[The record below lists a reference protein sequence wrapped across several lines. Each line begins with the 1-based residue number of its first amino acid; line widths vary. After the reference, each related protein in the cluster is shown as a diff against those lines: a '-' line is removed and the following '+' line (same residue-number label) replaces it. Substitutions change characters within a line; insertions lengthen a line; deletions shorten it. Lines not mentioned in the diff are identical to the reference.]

1 MRANQSGGESIIKP
15 RQDSSVNTDETS
27 SSVAYVP
34 KDDITSGSGNLTPRL
49 DPEMSWDPFS
59 PAPVAPAF
67 PANFFAGLVD
77 SAHTIAEE
85 TEHELREAADGV
97 DGSVKAEWSSGA
109 VDTSQGEGGQ
119 TREDAD
125 HSHGD
130 GIHVEP
136 VVVLT
141 KKADHTTGEENE
153 TVMFKEKA
161 KLYRLNEG
169 QWKERGV
176 GEMKILMNPETN
188 KSRIL
193 MRREQVFRLCANHLI
208 TQEMK
213 MEQKQGSEKTFI
225 WYTNADMSEQA
236 PTAETFAVKFKNE
249 QIAGTFASKFKECQ
263 EALQTPPDTK
273 EESEVAALSCMD
285 DAKPPLRSTN
295 VEPHV
300 TSDDESTNQL
310 SKVSPMQQPAQEAT
324 KFELPKFSFKLGV
337 DTTSKADVGE
347 VLASATAATAAQ
359 QVEGIQP
366 AVSTFKFDFKPQA
379 TSGFP
384 FDTSKLNFDF
394 GAVAA
399 EPPKDDKAKGNP
411 FLAAL
416 ENKPTS
422 SNIVNPFSFTS
433 PGSSSQS
440 AQGVPSFGL
449 QGAPFASTPVLTNSF
464 QTPNANRSL
473 ATAPPNARPFGANA
487 SFSPQQLPNFSPQQM
502 PNVNPQQ
509 LSNFSPQLPNISS
522 PQQQTRMGSPNVMYN
537 AVLHGTNMGYDQS
550 QGYGLT
556 SQLSNQNME
565 QARYFQEADWEERQ
579 DRYYEDA
586 AYDDDYYYDD
596 STYYENGDYY
606 DDGEFYTAEDGDS
619 DQEAAAYYANE
630 DDEFEYY
637 DQEPTRPQITTADSD
652 ANSDRLSPQNEAT
665 DSADLVPHVVQMIDD
680 DIFVT
685 YVKKATFAQRAKAA
699 RLQLPT
705 NFFAPSSYPPC
716 PGCRGCEDG
725 THVAIPA
732 DTPEKA
738 QAASEPKIPDA
749 KTSIAAAK
757 TDERPVLPAFSKD
770 TAIAEDK
777 NPFLSFS
784 DIVRNKSGQGFQVTP
799 KGFTGFAGAGA
810 QLFSSPKDNEDPEA
824 YDPQYKP
831 IIELEK
837 KDDLKTG
844 EEGYV
849 DLFKS
854 RAKLYRF
861 DHEGKQWKERGVGE
875 MKLSHN
881 PETSYCRVLMRR
893 DQVRKLCANHP
904 TMPNIQLKP
913 HGLSATSWIWVSGAD
928 YADGEPK
935 VEQFAIKFKNKELA
949 DEFKRVFEECQRTIV
964 TYLQANGLSNEG
976 EALKGDLESKHVTS
990 SPGEQIQSG
999 TIETTKKDDIITKQQ
1014 AASSAN
1020 SPAADKKKGQET
1032 IEASKD
1038 SIRLKFAPAAG
1049 SWECPT
1055 CMIVNKEAVTQCIS
1069 CTTAKPGTDIER
1081 KSAPLF
1087 GQPTSSASIF
1097 GQQANNASVFGQ
1109 QANNT
1114 PVFGQAAGSG
1124 FVFGKCS
1131 SASPFAGFSLTPKST
1146 EESAAKSKSVEGAGK
1161 QEQSIRL
1168 KFAPETG
1175 SWECEICMVCNKP
1188 DASKCVACS
1197 AAKPGADPKPSNA
1210 PIFGQQAYTA
1220 PVLGQASSSEFVF
1233 GKSNA
1238 VSPFGG
1244 FNLTPKSTEENGAK
1258 SKTIEGAEKQVS
1270 SIRMKF
1276 APEMG
1281 SWECDTCMI
1290 VNKPEA
1296 SECVAC
1302 STAKPGCDPKPSS
1315 TPIFGQKPINVP
1327 IFGQQPNSAPVFGQA
1342 PSNGFVFG
1350 KSSSNSPFV
1359 GFSLKPNTED
1369 ESVDLSKE
1377 NTTKGIPGLIAAPKT
1392 STAEFPKTEPNEKVE
1407 SIKASVFSQDSKD
1420 GFQFA
1425 TLSGPSAGGLFGSSP
1440 ASFTQAAFSTPSFG
1454 LGILSDANS
1463 ASKAPSNDDENLK
1476 LNDSSSWECPTCLIS
1491 NNPKAECCRSCK
1503 TENPTS
1509 LKDRTS
1515 PNIVLKRSPLADNT
1529 DIKSMFAPKPGSWEC
1544 PVCAIVND
1552 KEKLCCPACTT
1563 KRPENDQATSEDS
1576 TAITPKPLFNFGQSE
1591 FNSPLPKPFIFGQ
1604 SNQDAK
1610 TTDFSFYATPT
1621 DARQSQ
1627 GGQNESFETSQF
1639 FTPTGKFSPAPFSF
1653 GKQGL
1658 SDVSPERS
1666 QDTAPTLESPTKAD
1680 DHSLHFDPLVSLK
1693 KIEVHKTGE
1702 ENEET
1707 MFCGKAKLYRYDG
1720 ETKAWKERGVGELKI
1735 LRNLEK
1741 AGKYRLV
1748 MRREQVRKLCANHSL
1763 VKGMSL
1769 KPMGNSE
1776 KARIWS
1782 TAADYAEEEMR
1793 GETFAVRFR
1802 TLELVK
1808 KFELM
1813 FNEGI
1818 SENEKV
1824 EDSDRVI
1831 EIGKQRTAS
1840 VDGPALKIV
1849 EKENMQD
1856 PESQSERENIEKING
1871 VEQETFDLIFTKEI
1885 LPSIDDQNKAEKL
1898 LLPKEFYN
1906 SLSQGKEKQN
1916 TTKDSL

>member
-97 DGSVKAEWSSGA
+97 DGNVKVEWSSGA

-119 TREDAD
+119 SREEAD

-176 GEMKILMNPETN
+176 GEMKILMNPKTN
-188 KSRIL
+188 RSRLL

-225 WYTNADMSEQA
+225 WYTNADMSEEA

-249 QIAGTFASKFKECQ
+249 QVAGTFGSKFKECQ
-263 EALQTPPDTK
+263 GALQTPPDAK
-273 EESEVAALSCMD
+273 EESEVAALSCKD
-285 DAKPPLRSTN
+285 NTKPPSQSTKI
-295 VEPHV
+295 EPHV
-300 TSDDESTNQL
+300 TSDDESTNRL
-310 SKVSPMQQPAQEAT
+310 PKFSPMPQPTQEAT
-324 KFELPKFSFKLGV
+324 TFELPKFSFKLGGDATPKV
-337 DTTSKADVGE
+337 DPGE
-347 VLASATAATAAQ
+347 ELASATAATTAQ

-366 AVSTFKFDFKPQA
+366 TVSAFKFDFKPQA

-394 GAVAA
+394 SAA
-399 EPPKDDKAKGNP
+399 DPPKDDKAKQNP

-422 SNIVNPFSFTS
+422 SHIVNPFSFTS
-433 PGSSSQS
+433 PESSSQS

-464 QTPNANRSL
+464 QVPNASRSL
-473 ATAPPNARPFGANA
+473 ATAPPNTRPFGATAN
-487 SFSPQQLPNFSPQQM
+487 FSPQRLLNFNPQQLPNF
-502 PNVNPQQ
+502 NPQQ
-509 LSNFSPQLPNISS
+509 LSNFSPQQLPSIRS
-522 PQQQTRMGSPNVMYN
+522 PQQQTRMGSPNVMYH
-537 AVLHGTNMGYDQS
+537 AALHGTNMGYDQS
-550 QGYGLT
+550 QGYGQL
-556 SQLSNQNME
+556 SNQLSNQNME

-637 DQEPTRPQITTADSD
+637 DQEPTRPQIATADSD
-652 ANSDRLSPQNEAT
+652 ANSDRLSPQNEGT
-665 DSADLVPHVVQMIDD
+665 DSADVVPHVVQMIDD
-680 DIFVT
+680 NIFVT

-699 RLQLPT
+699 RLQLPP

-716 PGCRGCEDG
+716 PGCRGCEVD
-725 THVAIPA
+725 TRVAVPA
-732 DTPEKA
+732 DTPENAK
-738 QAASEPKIPDA
+738 AASEPEIPGA
-749 KTSIAAAK
+749 KTSIAVAI
-757 TDERPVLPAFSKD
+757 TDESSVLPAFSTYSAK
-770 TAIAEDK
+770 AEEK

-784 DIVRNKSGQGFQVTP
+784 DIVSNKSGQGFHGTP

-810 QLFSSPKDNEDPEA
+810 QLFSSPRDNEDPEA

-844 EEGYV
+844 EEGYI

-935 VEQFAIKFKNKELA
+935 VEQFAVKFKNKELA
-949 DEFKRVFEECQRTIV
+949 DEFKRVFEECQQTIV
-964 TYLQANGLSNEG
+964 TYLQANGLSDEG
-976 EALKGDLESKHVTS
+976 EALKGDIESKHAAS
-990 SPGEQIQSG
+990 RPAEQIQGG
-999 TIETTKKDDIITKQQ
+999 TIEITKEEDITTKQQ
-1014 AASSAN
+1014 AASSSN
-1020 SPAADKKKGQET
+1020 SQATDKKKEHET

-1055 CMIVNKEAVTQCIS
+1055 CMMLPHKEAATQCIS
-1069 CTTAKPGTDIER
+1069 CTTAKPGTDPER

-1087 GQPTSSASIF
+1087 GQPTGSASIF
-1097 GQQANNASVFGQ
+1097 GRQANNSSVFGQ
-1109 QANNT
+1109 QANNV
-1114 PVFGQAAGSG
+1114 PGFVQAAGSG
-1124 FVFGKCS
+1124 FMFGKSS
-1131 SASPFAGFSLTPKST
+1131 SASPFAGFSLPPKST
-1146 EESAAKSKSVEGAGK
+1146 GESGAKSKSVEGAGK

-1175 SWECEICMVCNKP
+1175 SWECQICMVRNKP
-1188 DASKCVACS
+1188 EASDCVACS
-1197 AAKPGADPKPSNA
+1197 AAKPVADPKPSNA
-1210 PIFGQQAYTA
+1210 SIFGQQACTA
-1220 PVLGQASSSEFVF
+1220 PVFGQASSGFVF

-1238 VSPFGG
+1238 VSPFAG
-1244 FNLTPKSTEENGAK
+1244 FSPTTKRTEENGAK
-1258 SKTIEGAEKQVS
+1258 SKTTEGAEKQVS

-1276 APEMG
+1276 APEVG

-1302 STAKPGCDPKPSS
+1302 NTAKPGCDPKPSS
-1315 TPIFGQKPINVP
+1315 TPMFDKKPSNVP
-1327 IFGQQPNSAPVFGQA
+1327 MFGQQPNSAPVFGQA
-1342 PSNGFVFG
+1342 PSSGFVFG

-1359 GFSLKPNTED
+1359 GFTLKPNNED

-1377 NTTKGIPGLIAAPKT
+1377 NTAQSTPGLNAAPKT
-1392 STAEFPKTEPNEKVE
+1392 STAEFLKTEPNEKVV
-1407 SIKASVFSQDSKD
+1407 SMKAPLFGQDSKD
-1420 GFQFA
+1420 GFQFG
-1425 TLSGPSAGGLFGSSP
+1425 TPSGSSAGGLFGSSP
-1440 ASFTQAAFSTPSFG
+1440 ASFAQPAFSTPSFG
-1454 LGILSDANS
+1454 LGLLSDANIS
-1463 ASKAPSNDDENLK
+1463 STAPSNDEENLK
-1476 LNDSSSWECPTCLIS
+1476 LNDFPSWECPTCLVS
-1491 NNPKAECCRSCK
+1491 NNPISECCRSCK
-1503 TENPTS
+1503 AENPTS
-1509 LKDRTS
+1509 LKDRS
-1515 PNIVLKRSPLADNT
+1515 SLNIVLKRSPLAENA

-1544 PVCAIVND
+1544 PVCAIVHD

-1563 KRPENDQATSEDS
+1563 KRPLSDQTTNKDSAAVTS
-1576 TAITPKPLFNFGQSE
+1576 KPLFNFGQSE

-1604 SNQDAK
+1604 SSQDAK

-1621 DARQSQ
+1621 DARQPL
-1627 GGQNESFETSQF
+1627 GGQNESFETTQF
-1639 FTPTGKFSPAPFSF
+1639 FTPTGKFSTAPFSF

-1658 SDVSPERS
+1658 SDVSPEKI
-1666 QDTAPTLESPTKAD
+1666 QDTAPTAESPTKAD

-1707 MFCGKAKLYRYDG
+1707 MFCGKAKLYRYEG
-1720 ETKAWKERGVGELKI
+1720 ETKTWKERGVGELKI

-1741 AGKYRLV
+1741 AGKYRLI
-1748 MRREQVRKLCANHSL
+1748 MRREQVRKLCANHAL

-1831 EIGKQRTAS
+1831 ELGKQRTAS
-1840 VDGPALKIV
+1840 VDGAALKIAA
-1849 EKENMQD
+1849 KENTED
-1856 PESQSERENIEKING
+1856 TESQSEKEDKEKINE
-1871 VEQETFDLIFTKEI
+1871 VEKETFDLIFTKEI
-1885 LPSIDDQNKAEKL
+1885 LPSIYDQNKAEKL

-1906 SLSQGKEKQN
+1906 NLSQGKEKQN
-1916 TTKDSL
+1916 TTMDSL